1 MRREGPRATNSAPTG
16 GSEAREPDGP
26 PQGRARECQARTS
39 SNEPRAWGEHTTA
52 RGFTLIEAMIVTAII
67 AILAAVAVPSYATYV
82 RRSHILEAVARLA
95 DARARMEEF
104 FQDERTYVDAGG
116 SCGAAPNAPAPSDA
130 FVITCSATAA
140 TFTYTATGRAA
151 LGMSAF
157 VYSIDEGGARAT
169 ASVPSGWR
177 RTADCWTIRA
187 DGSCV

>member
-1 MRREGPRATNSAPTG
+1 
-16 GSEAREPDGP
+16 
-26 PQGRARECQARTS
+26 
-39 SNEPRAWGEHTTA
+39 
-52 RGFTLIEAMIVTAII
+52 MIVTSII
-67 AILAAVAVPSYATYV
+67 AILAAIAVPSYATYV

-116 SCGAAPNAPAPSDA
+116 ACGAAPVAAAPPDA

-140 TFTYTATGRAA
+140 AFTYTATGRAA
-151 LGMSAF
+151 KGMSAF
-157 VYSIDEGGARAT
+157 TYSIDEAGTRAT
-169 ASVPSGWR
+169 VSVPAGWS